1 MTSPATAEERWRLT
15 IDNAPVGIAL
25 VDLEG
30 RFERVNTALADMLGH
45 STEELQALT
54 FQEITHPDDLAG
66 DLELLQQLTDGTI
79 SDYRLRKRYFHRDGH
94 VIWIDLTVGLVRTD
108 DGHPLHYVAHIIDR
122 SDEVAT
128 QARMRQLHAEVQAKA
143 EALARSNA
151 DLEAFAVMA
160 SHDLQAPLVTISG
173 YLELLAQ
180 EYAEELAGP
189 GADWLDRV
197 QHAADRMS
205 ELVTSLLGFS
215 RSGHVARREE
225 VSLPELVSRVEDDLA
240 GLLAETGGRVEVD
253 PDSPTVL
260 GDGPQLRQVVQNLV
274 QNALKY
280 RHPERPPVVRV
291 AAAATGSDWLVTV
304 ADNARGVPADERDT
318 VFTMFRRGAGDEGGG
333 TGHGVGLSSCRRIV
347 ERHGGRIWVED
358 AADGPDGPGSRFC
371 FTLPVAGPEAA
382 APGAPAAPEAFAAGP
397 APA

>member
-45 STEELQALT
+45 TTDQLQALT

-79 SDYRLRKRYFHRDGH
+79 TDYRLRKRYFHRDGH
-94 VIWIDLTVGLVRTD
+94 VIWIDLTVGLVRTAE
-108 DGHPLHYVAHIIDR
+108 GHPLHYVAHIIDR

-189 GADWLDRV
+189 GADWLDASST
-197 QHAADRMS
+197 QP
-205 ELVTSLLGFS
+205 TGC
-215 RSGHVARREE
+215 RS
-225 VSLPELVSRVEDDLA
+225 
-240 GLLAETGGRVEVD
+240 
-253 PDSPTVL
+253 
-260 GDGPQLRQVVQNLV
+260 
-274 QNALKY
+274 
-280 RHPERPPVVRV
+280 
-291 AAAATGSDWLVTV
+291 W
-304 ADNARGVPADERDT
+304 
-318 VFTMFRRGAGDEGGG
+318 
-333 TGHGVGLSSCRRIV
+333 
-347 ERHGGRIWVED
+347 
-358 AADGPDGPGSRFC
+358 
-371 FTLPVAGPEAA
+371 
-382 APGAPAAPEAFAAGP
+382 
-397 APA
+397 